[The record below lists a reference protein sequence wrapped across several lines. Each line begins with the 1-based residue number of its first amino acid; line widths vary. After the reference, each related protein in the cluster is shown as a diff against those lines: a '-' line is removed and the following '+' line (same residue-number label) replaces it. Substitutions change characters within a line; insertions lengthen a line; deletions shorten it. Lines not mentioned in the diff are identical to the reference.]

1 MMQLDQEGD
10 IQHPC
15 VPGEDPITKIV
26 SHLKTQAPWKND
38 CIRWGQDMCQMI
50 LKHRV
55 ITETKETRRITQIT
69 VKGLRSKAEMTRVTD
84 MTINK

>member
-1 MMQLDQEGD
+1 MTASG
-10 IQHPC
+10 
-15 VPGEDPITKIV
+15 G
-26 SHLKTQAPWKND
+26 
-38 CIRWGQDMCQMI
+38 GQDMCQMI
-50 LKHRV
+50 LKHHV